1 MPGAPRALRNKP
13 ITIGGTTVR
22 PGERR
27 TVELELGALY
37 THTPTNMPV
46 QVLCGRRK
54 GPALFVSAAIHGDEI
69 NGVEIIRRLLK
80 VPALRRMKGTLLAVP
95 VVNMHGFINQSRY
108 LPDRRDLNRC
118 FPGSQKGSLGARV
131 ARLFMREIV
140 QRSTHGIDLH
150 TGALHRSNLPQIRA
164 NLDHPE
170 TRELARAFGAPVILN
185 SALRDGSLREA
196 AAERQIPILLYEAGE
211 ALRFDELSIR
221 GGVHGIIE
229 VMRHLEMLP
238 AVRRRPRKEPIM
250 ARTSGWVRAPQSG
263 ILRTF
268 VRQGDRVL
276 RDQTRLAIV
285 SDPFGEA
292 ETEILA
298 PASGIIIGGLNLPLI
313 NEGDA
318 LFHIAQFNRT
328 DLAVERLES
337 FQENLEAS
345 DYPYADPPPREG
357 P

>member
-1 MPGAPRALRNKP
+1 MATPRAARNDP
-13 ITIGGTTVR
+13 ITIGGTTVH
-22 PGERR
+22 PGEHR
-27 TVELELGALY
+27 TIELELGALY
-37 THTPTNMPV
+37 THTPTHMPV

-54 GPALFVSAAIHGDEI
+54 GPVLFVSAAIHGDEI

-80 VPALRRMKGTLLAVP
+80 VPALRRMRGTLLAVP

-140 QRSTHGIDLH
+140 HRSTHGIDLH
-150 TGALHRSNLPQIRA
+150 TAAIHRSNLPQIRA
-164 NLDHPE
+164 NLDHRE
-170 TRELARAFGAPVILN
+170 TRELARAFGAPVVLN

-196 AAERQIPILLYEAGE
+196 AAEHQIPTLLYEAGE

-221 GGVHGIIE
+221 GGVHGVIA
-229 VMRHLEMLP
+229 VMRHLGMLP
-238 AVRRRPRKEPIM
+238 ATRRRTPREPIM
-250 ARTSGWVRAPQSG
+250 ARASGWVRAPQSG

-268 VRQGDRVL
+268 ASLGDRVT
-276 RDQTRLAIV
+276 RDQTRLAVI
-285 SDPFGEA
+285 SDPFGETEA
-292 ETEILA
+292 EILA
-298 PASGIIIGGLNLPLI
+298 PASGIIIGQLNLPLI

-337 FQENLEAS
+337 FQEDLVAS
-345 DYPYADPPPREG
+345 DYPYGDAE
-357 P
+357 